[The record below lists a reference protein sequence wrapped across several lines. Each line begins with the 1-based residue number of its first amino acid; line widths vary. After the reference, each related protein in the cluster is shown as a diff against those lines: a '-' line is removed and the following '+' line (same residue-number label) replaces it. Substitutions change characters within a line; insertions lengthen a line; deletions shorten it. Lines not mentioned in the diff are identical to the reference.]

1 MENITDAIANAY
13 FADNGF
19 RSVQHT
25 YKQAKAE
32 NPAVTLKHVKDWF
45 DRTVARRTNLRGYNS
60 LRRRAR
66 RRQQYQADLF
76 FMTSGADVY
85 KRKRRK
91 DIVEVIDADKPAIL
105 MTDIFSKITK
115 VLLIDDKKPN
125 TILAGIRKLFDM
137 MGGKPEVL
145 YTDEEGSF
153 LSNLVKQGME
163 DDDVRLFATRGRAPF
178 AERQIRTVKDMI
190 VKRLQYSGSRVW
202 RDQDFMNQVTDTYN
216 NEYVHRTTGMTPYQ
230 GKQPWN
236 RQNVKASLGR
246 RTERRTGPIRSSRSG
261 TRSRC
266 WRRRSSTRRNS
277 VPIWSDKTYKVE
289 DIGTDYQMD
298 QTVYYTDHRPE
309 PLLAA
314 RAPESSSERKKIKSL
329 LLYK

>member
-1 MENITDAIANAY
+1 MDNITDAIANAY

-45 DRTVARRTNLRGYNS
+45 ARTVARKTNLKGYNS
-60 LRRRAR
+60 FVASRAK
-66 RRQQYQADLF
+66 QEYQADLF

-91 DIVEVIDADKPAIL
+91 DLVEVIDAGLPAIL
-105 MTDIFSKITK
+105 MTDVFSKITK
-115 VLLIDDKKPN
+115 VLLIENKQPD
-125 TILAGIRKLFDM
+125 TILHGLRTLFDM

-153 LSNLVKQGME
+153 LSNLVKKGME
-163 DDDVRLFATRGRAPF
+163 DDDVRLFATRGRAAF

-202 RDQDFMNQVTDTYN
+202 RDQAFLNQITDTYN
-216 NEYVHRTTGMTPYQ
+216 NEYTHRTTGLTPYQ

-236 RQNVKASLGR
+236 RQNVKASLEGHR
-246 RTERRTGPIRSSRSG
+246 KANRSYPKLQIG
-261 TRSRC
+261 D
-266 WRRRSSTRRNS
+266 S
-277 VPIWSDKTYKVE
+277 VKVLEKKKQHEKEQVSIWSDKTYEIE
-289 DIGTDYQMD
+289 DIGTDYQMN
-298 QTVYYTDHRPE
+298 QTVYYTNYRPD
-309 PLLAA
+309 PLL
-314 RAPESSSERKKIKSL
+314 RHEL
-329 LLYK
+329 LKVV

>member
-1 MENITDAIANAY
+1 MDNITDAIANAY

-45 DRTVARRTNLRGYNS
+45 ARTVARKTNLKGYNS
-60 LRRRAR
+60 FVASRAK
-66 RRQQYQADLF
+66 QEYQADLF

-91 DIVEVIDADKPAIL
+91 DLVEVIDAGLPAIL
-105 MTDIFSKITK
+105 MTDVFSKITK
-115 VLLIDDKKPN
+115 VLLIENKQPD
-125 TILAGIRKLFDM
+125 TILHGLRTLFDM

-153 LSNLVKQGME
+153 LSNLVKRGME
-163 DDDVRLFATRGRAPF
+163 DDEVRLFATRGRAAF

-190 VKRLQYSGSRVW
+190 VKRLKYSGSRVW
-202 RDQDFMNQVTDTYN
+202 RDQGFLNQITDTYN
-216 NEYVHRTTGMTPYQ
+216 NDYTHRTTGLTPYQ
-230 GKQPWN
+230 AKQPWN
-236 RQNVKASLGR
+236 RQNVKQALETNRKTNRAYPKIDIGDKVKIL
-246 RTERRTGPIRSSRSG
+246 EKKKQHEKEQ
-261 TRSRC
+261 
-266 WRRRSSTRRNS
+266 

-289 DIGTDYQMD
+289 DIGNDYQMN
-298 QTVYYTDHRPE
+298 QTVYYTDSRPE
-309 PLLAA
+309 PYLRHELL
-314 RAPESSSERKKIKSL
+314 KVL
-329 LLYK
+329 

>member
-45 DRTVARRTNLRGYNS
+45 ARTVARKTNLKGYNS
-60 LRRRAR
+60 FVASRAK
-66 RRQQYQADLF
+66 QEYQADLF

-91 DIVEVIDADKPAIL
+91 DLVEVIDAGKPAIL
-105 MTDIFSKITK
+105 MTDVFSKITK
-115 VLLIDDKKPN
+115 VLLIENKQPD
-125 TILAGIRKLFDM
+125 TILHGLRTLFDM

-153 LSNLVKQGME
+153 LSNLVKKSME
-163 DDDVRLFATRGRAPF
+163 DDDVRLFATRGRAAF

-202 RDQDFMNQVTDTYN
+202 RDQAFLNQITDTYN
-216 NEYVHRTTGMTPYQ
+216 NEYTHRTTGLTPYQ

-236 RQNVKASLGR
+236 RQNVKASLEGHR
-246 RTERRTGPIRSSRSG
+246 KANRSYPKLQIGDSVKVLEKKKQHEKEQ
-261 TRSRC
+261 
-266 WRRRSSTRRNS
+266 
-277 VPIWSDKTYKVE
+277 VPIWSDKIYKVE
-289 DIGTDYQMD
+289 DIGTDYQMH
-298 QTVYYTDHRPE
+298 QTVYYTDSRPE
-309 PLLAA
+309 PYIRHELL
-314 RAPESSSERKKIKSL
+314 KVL
-329 LLYK
+329 G